1 LCVYVCVCVCVCGC
15 AHVCAYCRPQRLTK
29 WRAKAV
35 EMVAATAQ
43 IESRRA
49 LLWICRIYR
58 ALLRGSLSHVGL
70 FCGYV
75 GYVEL
80 FCEYVGLFCRA
91 IGLFCGI
98 EWRAR
103 AVQMGAATVQI
114 ESRRPLLRIC
124 RIYRALLRGSFVEW
138 N

>member
-1 LCVYVCVCVCVCGC
+1 M
-15 AHVCAYCRPQRLTK
+15 
-29 WRAKAV
+29 

-98 EWRAR
+98 VWRAR
-103 AVQMGAATVQI
+103 AVEVEAAKAQI
-114 ESRRPLLRIC
+114 ELWRAFLWICKIC
-124 RIYRALLRGSFVEW
+124 RALWWRHRALLRNRAEGESGRDGGSDSSY
-138 N
+138 